1 MQKKV
6 QKTCMNEE
14 IKYLYKHPHM
24 IDHNIGIG
32 TTQKENTTIIIFTL
46 IDKQIFY
53 VINVL

>member
-53 VINVL
+53 VINVF